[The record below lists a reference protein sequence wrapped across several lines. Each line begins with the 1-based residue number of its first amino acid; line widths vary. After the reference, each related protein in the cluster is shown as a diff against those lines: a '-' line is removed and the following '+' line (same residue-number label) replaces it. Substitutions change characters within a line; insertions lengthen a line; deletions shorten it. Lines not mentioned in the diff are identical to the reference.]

1 MNERN
6 PGAHD
11 PQQPRAIC
19 VYCSSSNHVDKT
31 YLDAAG
37 DTGEAIAKRGYRLI
51 YGGVRIGLMGA
62 LARRARLHGAPILG
76 VVPEHIL
83 ACVSDCEESESLIVT
98 PDMRH
103 RKALMEQQ
111 ADVFLALPG
120 GFGTLE
126 EVLEVITLKQLGI
139 HQKPVV
145 FLNTNGFFDPLFV
158 FFESFCAQRFARAEC
173 AALCQVA
180 DSPQAALELIED
192 EWALVAPALSKW
204 A

>member
-62 LARRARLHGAPILG
+62 LARRARLHGAP
-76 VVPEHIL
+76 
-83 ACVSDCEESESLIVT
+83 
-98 PDMRH
+98 MR
-103 RKALMEQQ
+103 
-111 ADVFLALPG
+111 
-120 GFGTLE
+120 
-126 EVLEVITLKQLGI
+126 
-139 HQKPVV
+139 
-145 FLNTNGFFDPLFV
+145 
-158 FFESFCAQRFARAEC
+158 S
-173 AALCQVA
+173 
-180 DSPQAALELIED
+180 
-192 EWALVAPALSKW
+192 WALLCLINSTPNISPIKTITTPSTSPSVGSMVTRAMRCVHLQR
-204 A
+204 